1 MRKQCLYERGLGW
14 VYYEEEKVFLE
25 LRRERARKCAHM
37 RRQKRCLC
45 PQKAQWRCDGMCETC
60 PYKKALET
68 SFDAT
73 IKGTD
78 GLTLGDTLPD
88 GKDYE
93 TTYIEKMYCEDVLK
107 KLDEIM
113 PEARKI
119 GMMRLEGKSDREIA
133 LALGINRMTMAR
145 MLARAKEAL
154 QVEL

>member
-1 MRKQCLYERGLGW
+1 MGKNCLYERGLGW
-14 VYYEEEKVFLE
+14 VQYDEETYME
-25 LRRERARKCAHM
+25 LRRERLRKCVRM

-45 PQKAQWRCDGMCETC
+45 AQKEQWRCDGTCEGC

-68 SFDAT
+68 SFDCI

-78 GLTLGDTLPD
+78 GLTFGDILTD
-88 GKDYE
+88 EKDYE
-93 TTYIEKMYCEDVLK
+93 STYIKKMYCEDVLK